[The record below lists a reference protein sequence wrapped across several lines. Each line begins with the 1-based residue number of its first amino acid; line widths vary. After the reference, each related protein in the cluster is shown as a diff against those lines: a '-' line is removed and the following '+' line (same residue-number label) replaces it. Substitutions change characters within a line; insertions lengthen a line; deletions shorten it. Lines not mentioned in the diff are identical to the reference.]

1 MEKSIQ
7 QLLLTLLSKSEE
19 FEEIA
24 KQKSVLQKLTTR
36 QLQCIELVYELKN
49 PTLSEIANRFDIKRS
64 SATVLIDRLDR
75 DGYLLKVKSDSDRR
89 SAHVHFT
96 EKGEMAA
103 KMHTEVHSLFAKKL
117 TSGLTDSEIYILSVL
132 LDKALRSYDKND

>member
-1 MEKSIQ
+1 MEKSVQ
-7 QLLLTLLSKSEE
+7 YLLNMMLNKSEQL
-19 FEEIA
+19 EEKV
-24 KQKSVLQKLTTR
+24 KQHSILHNLTTR

-49 PTLSEIANRFDIKRS
+49 PTLSEIASQFDIKRP
-64 SATVLIDRLDR
+64 SATVLIDRLAR

-89 SAHVHFT
+89 SAHVHLT

-103 KMHTEVHSLFAKKL
+103 EMHTEVHSLFAKKL

-132 LDKALRSYDKND
+132 LDKALRGYEKSD